1 VHPGKLPHRP
11 GNRISLIRNCHP
23 CGYTWYIPIPFPTV
37 RIHLVPGFRTP
48 TSVLLPTYKSHPDL
62 PQQRPAGPV
71 LAAAVAAA
79 AAAAVEAAR
88 KVDTP
93 GTHSV
98 AAEPVVAAAGA
109 AEEHYA
115 LA

>member
-1 VHPGKLPHRP
+1 M
-11 GNRISLIRNCHP
+11 
-23 CGYTWYIPIPFPTV
+23 YIPIPFPTV
-37 RIHLVPGFRTP
+37 RIHLVPEFRSP

-79 AAAAVEAAR
+79 AAAAAAAVEAAR

-98 AAEPVVAAAGA
+98 AADPVVAVAGA